1 MSSGTVTLDR
11 SVTKAHIGLSYN
23 STIQTMRIYA
33 GGTEGTAQGKIKRI
47 HDITLRLFRT
57 VGIQVGSSETDLD
70 RIPFRSS
77 ANAMDQALPL
87 FTGDKEVEFRGGF
100 DNDGFIVVKQNQPL
114 PATILAIFPRL
125 QTFDQ

>member
-1 MSSGTVTLDR
+1 
-11 SVTKAHIGLSYN
+11 
-23 STIQTMRIYA
+23 MRVDA
-33 GGTEGTAQGKIKRI
+33 GGAEGTAQGKIKRI
-47 HDITLRLFRT
+47 HDITLRLFNT
-57 VGIQVGSSETDLD
+57 AGISVGSSETEID

-77 ANAMDQALPL
+77 ANVMGSALPM

-100 DNDGFIVVKQNQPL
+100 DNDGFIVIKQNQPL